1 MLNITSCGVYIISL
15 AKIYPPLEVWLFF
28 GGSESISISFY
39 WQYDYYFRNFLQRS
53 AFNIF
58 MLKK

>member
-28 GGSESISISFY
+28 GEVKVSPFRSIGNTIIISAIFY
-39 WQYDYYFRNFLQRS
+39 S
-53 AFNIF
+53 AAHLIY
-58 MLKK
+58 LC